1 MSTQHLSVYGLRR
14 ALIAG
19 IQRVVA
25 RREEINRINVFPV
38 ADRDT
43 GTNLAFTL
51 GAVLQGV
58 RASRFASAGE
68 VLRRAAAEAVDSA
81 RGNSGAILAHF
92 FQGVAEVPEP
102 GRPLTSEVLARAA
115 ARGSARAR
123 AAMAEPLEGTIL
135 SVIQAFADEMQAQAG
150 AGARDIRACFGP
162 ALERAREALRRTPDQ
177 LKVLRSAGV
186 VDAGALGFVDLLE
199 GIADYL
205 ERGRG
210 VLNDELPEEFSLA
223 GVDALPGSADD
234 AGHRYCAQCVV
245 SARVVDRRA
254 LKAALLAL
262 PLSRLVIAGSRGEVR
277 LHAHLADPAQLFAT
291 AARFGT
297 VSREKSDDT
306 LAPSPAAPR
315 QPVAIVTDS
324 GADIPA
330 EALDRL
336 NIHVVPVR
344 VSIGG
349 RDFVDGVSISL
360 RELYDAMRTS
370 PVSPRTSQPPPGDF
384 RRMFEFLVAHHERV
398 IHVSIARALSGT
410 VQSAEG
416 AAARTDA
423 DRISVFDSGHAAAAE
438 GLMAIWAAEAA
449 QAGLDAPRILEGL
462 ARMRP
467 RTAFYAVARDIR
479 YGVRGGRAPR
489 LALPLTRLLR
499 LSLLFRSR
507 ADGRIGLMGG
517 LWGRDHLPERFA
529 RKIARRL
536 DPARRYRLIVGHCDC
551 AGDAERVQ
559 AVLLASVRGIDRSWV
574 VETGVAIG
582 THAGPGTLVIG
593 VQDYEPPLP

>member
-1 MSTQHLSVYGLRR
+1 MSRQHLSVYGLRR

-25 RREEINRINVFPV
+25 QREEINRINVFPV
-38 ADRDT
+38 ADGDT

-58 RASRFASAGE
+58 REPRFASAGE
-68 VLRRAAAEAVDSA
+68 VLRRTAAEAIDGA

-92 FQGVAEVPEP
+92 FQGVAEGLEP
-102 GRPLTSEVLARAA
+102 GLRLTPAVLAQAA
-115 ARGSARAR
+115 TCGSTRAR
-123 AAMAEPLEGTIL
+123 AAMAEPREGTIL

-150 AGARDIRACFGP
+150 AGARDIRACFRR
-162 ALERAREALRRTPDQ
+162 ALERAQEALRRTPDQ

-199 GIADYL
+199 GMAEYV

-210 VLNDELPEEFSLA
+210 GLNAELPEELSMA
-223 GVDALPGSADD
+223 GVDALQGSADD

-245 SARVVDRRA
+245 SAEVVDRRA

-262 PLSRLVIAGSRGEVR
+262 PLSRLVIAGSRGQVR
-277 LHAHLADPAQLFAT
+277 LHAHLGDPAQLFAT

-306 LAPSPAAPR
+306 LTPSQAAPR
-315 QPVAIVTDS
+315 QQVAVVTDS
-324 GADIPA
+324 GADLPA

-336 NIHVVPVR
+336 NIHLVPQR
-344 VSIGG
+344 LSIGG
-349 RDFVDGVSISL
+349 RDFVDGVSISP
-360 RELYDAMRTS
+360 REFYREMRTN
-370 PVSPRTSQPPPGDF
+370 PVLPRTSQPPPGDF
-384 RRMFEFLVAHHERV
+384 RRMFEFLLSHHERV
-398 IHVSIARALSGT
+398 IDVSLGRALSGT
-410 VQSAEG
+410 LQSAAG
-416 AAARTDA
+416 AAARTDPG
-423 DRISVFDSGHAAAAE
+423 RIDVFDSCHVAAAL
-438 GLMAIWAAEAA
+438 GLLAIWAAEAA

-489 LALPLTRLLR
+489 VALPLTRLLR
-499 LSLLFRSR
+499 LSLMFRNR
-507 ADGRIGLMGG
+507 ADGRMGLMGG
-517 LWGRDHLPERFA
+517 LWGRNNLPERFA

-559 AVLLASVRGIDRSWV
+559 AALLASVREIDRIWL

-582 THAGPGTLVIG
+582 THAGPGSLVIG

>member
-19 IQRVVA
+19 IQRVIA
-25 RREEINRINVFPV
+25 QREEINRINVFPV
-38 ADRDT
+38 ADGDT

-58 RASRFASAGE
+58 RAPRFASAGE
-68 VLRRAAAEAVDSA
+68 VLRRAAAEASDSA

-102 GRPLTSEVLARAA
+102 GQPLTSEVLARAA
-115 ARGSARAR
+115 TRGSVRAR

-135 SVIQAFADEMQAQAG
+135 SVIQAFADEMQAQAV
-150 AGARDIRACFGP
+150 AGARDIRACFGR

-199 GIADYL
+199 GMADYL

-210 VLNDELPEEFSLA
+210 VLNAELPEEFSLA

-245 SARVVDRRA
+245 SAGAVDRRA

-262 PLSRLVIAGSRGEVR
+262 PLSRLVIAGSRGDVR

-306 LAPSPAAPR
+306 RAPSPAAPR
-315 QPVAIVTDS
+315 QQVAIVTDS

-344 VSIGG
+344 ISIGG

-370 PVSPRTSQPPPGDF
+370 PVPPRTSQPPPGDY

-398 IHVSIARALSGT
+398 IDVSIARALSGA

-416 AAARTDA
+416 AATRTDA

-467 RTAFYAVARDIR
+467 RTTLYAVARDIR
-479 YGVRGGRAPR
+479 HAVRGGRAPR
-489 LALPLTRLLR
+489 VALPLTRLLR
-499 LSLLFRSR
+499 LSLMFRSR
-507 ADGRIGLMGG
+507 ANGRIGLMGG
-517 LWGRDHLPERFA
+517 VWGRDHLPERFA
-529 RKIARRL
+529 RKVARRL

-559 AVLLASVRGIDRSWV
+559 AALLASVRGIDRSWV

-582 THAGPGTLVIG
+582 THAGPGSLVIG

>member
-19 IQRVVA
+19 IQRVTA
-25 RREEINRINVFPV
+25 QREEINRINVYPV
-38 ADRDT
+38 ADGDT

-51 GAVLQGV
+51 GAVRQGM
-58 RASRFASAGE
+58 REPRFACAGG
-68 VLRRAAAEAVDSA
+68 VLRRAAAEAIDGA

-92 FQGVAEVPEP
+92 FRGVAEVPAP
-102 GRPLTSEVLARAA
+102 GRRLTSADLARAA
-115 ARGSARAR
+115 ICGSARAR
-123 AAMAEPLEGTIL
+123 AAMAEPREGTIL

-150 AGARDIRACFGP
+150 AGARDIRACFRR
-162 ALERAREALRRTPDQ
+162 ALERAREALRQTPAQ

-186 VDAGALGFVDLLE
+186 VDAGALGFVGLLE
-199 GIADYL
+199 GMAEFI
-205 ERGRG
+205 ERGRDL
-210 VLNDELPEEFSLA
+210 LNDEVPEEFSVA
-223 GVDALPGSADD
+223 GVDAFSGSADD
-234 AGHRYCAQCVV
+234 AGHRYCVQCVV
-245 SARVVDRRA
+245 SAGGVDRRA

-262 PLSRLVIAGSRGEVR
+262 PLSRVVIAGSRGQVR

-297 VSREKSDDT
+297 VSREKADDT
-306 LAPSPAAPR
+306 RAPPSRP
-315 QPVAIVTDS
+315 PVAIVADS

-330 EALDRL
+330 EARDRL
-336 NIHVVPVR
+336 DIHVVPVR

-349 RDFVDGVSISL
+349 HDFVDGVSISP
-360 RELYDAMRTS
+360 REFYDEMRTN
-370 PVSPRTSQPPPGDF
+370 PAPPRTSQPPPGDF
-384 RRMFEFLVAHHERV
+384 RRMFEFLLSHHERV
-398 IHVSIARALSGT
+398 IDVSLARALSGAL
-410 VQSAEG
+410 QSAMG

-423 DRISVFDSGHAAAAE
+423 GRISVFDSGHAAAAQ
-438 GLMAIWAAEAA
+438 GLLAIWAAEAA
-449 QAGLDAPRILEGL
+449 QAGLDGPRILEGL
-462 ARMRP
+462 ARMRL
-467 RTAFYAVARDIR
+467 RTALYVIARDIR

-489 LALPLTRLLR
+489 LAEPLTRLLR
-499 LSLLFRSR
+499 FSLMVRSR
-507 ADGRIGLMGG
+507 ADGRLGVMGG

-559 AVLLASVRGIDRSWV
+559 AALVASVREIDRIWL

-582 THAGPGTLVIG
+582 THAGPESLVIG

>member
-1 MSTQHLSVYGLRR
+1 
-14 ALIAG
+14 
-19 IQRVVA
+19 
-25 RREEINRINVFPV
+25 
-38 ADRDT
+38 
-43 GTNLAFTL
+43 
-51 GAVLQGV
+51 
-58 RASRFASAGE
+58 
-68 VLRRAAAEAVDSA
+68 
-81 RGNSGAILAHF
+81 
-92 FQGVAEVPEP
+92 
-102 GRPLTSEVLARAA
+102 
-115 ARGSARAR
+115 
-123 AAMAEPLEGTIL
+123 MAEPLEGTIL

-306 LAPSPAAPR
+306 LAPSPAASR

>member
-306 LAPSPAAPR
+306 LAPSPAASR

>member
-1 MSTQHLSVYGLRR
+1 
-14 ALIAG
+14 
-19 IQRVVA
+19 
-25 RREEINRINVFPV
+25 
-38 ADRDT
+38 
-43 GTNLAFTL
+43 
-51 GAVLQGV
+51 
-58 RASRFASAGE
+58 
-68 VLRRAAAEAVDSA
+68 
-81 RGNSGAILAHF
+81 
-92 FQGVAEVPEP
+92 
-102 GRPLTSEVLARAA
+102 
-115 ARGSARAR
+115 
-123 AAMAEPLEGTIL
+123 
-135 SVIQAFADEMQAQAG
+135 
-150 AGARDIRACFGP
+150 
-162 ALERAREALRRTPDQ
+162 
-177 LKVLRSAGV
+177 
-186 VDAGALGFVDLLE
+186 
-199 GIADYL
+199 
-205 ERGRG
+205 
-210 VLNDELPEEFSLA
+210 
-223 GVDALPGSADD
+223 
-234 AGHRYCAQCVV
+234 
-245 SARVVDRRA
+245 

-262 PLSRLVIAGSRGEVR
+262 PLSRLVIAGSRGQVR

-291 AARFGT
+291 AAWFGT

-306 LAPSPAAPR
+306 RAPSPAAPR
-315 QPVAIVTDS
+315 PPVAIVTDS

-344 VSIGG
+344 ISIGG

-360 RELYDAMRTS
+360 RELYGAMRTS
-370 PVSPRTSQPPPGDF
+370 PVPPRTSQPPPGDY

-398 IHVSIARALSGT
+398 IDVSIARALSGAG
-410 VQSAEG
+410 QSAEG

-423 DRISVFDSGHAAAAE
+423 ARISVFDSGHAAAAE

-467 RTAFYAVARDIR
+467 RTALYAVARDIR

-489 LALPLTRLLR
+489 VALPLTRLLR
-499 LSLLFRSR
+499 LSLMFRSR

-559 AVLLASVRGIDRSWV
+559 AALLASVRGIDRSWV

-582 THAGPGTLVIG
+582 THAGPGSLVIG

>member
-25 RREEINRINVFPV
+25 QREEINRINVFPV

-68 VLRRAAAEAVDSA
+68 VLRRAAAEAIDSA

-115 ARGSARAR
+115 TRGSARAR

-499 LSLLFRSR
+499 LSLMFRSR

-559 AVLLASVRGIDRSWV
+559 AVLLASVRGIDRCWV

>member
-25 RREEINRINVFPV
+25 QREEINRINVFPV

-306 LAPSPAAPR
+306 LAPSPAASR

>member
-25 RREEINRINVFPV
+25 QREEINRINVFPV

-68 VLRRAAAEAVDSA
+68 VLRRAAAEAIDSA

-115 ARGSARAR
+115 TRGSARAR

-306 LAPSPAAPR
+306 LAPSPAASR

>member
-25 RREEINRINVFPV
+25 QREEINRINVFPV

-68 VLRRAAAEAVDSA
+68 VLRRAAAEAIDSA

-306 LAPSPAAPR
+306 LAPSPAASR

>member
-92 FQGVAEVPEP
+92 FQGMAEVPEP
-102 GRPLTSEVLARAA
+102 GRPLTFEVLARAA

-306 LAPSPAAPR
+306 LAPSPAASR

-559 AVLLASVRGIDRSWV
+559 VVLLASVCGIDRSWV

>member
-1 MSTQHLSVYGLRR
+1 MSMQYLSVYGLRR

-19 IQRVVA
+19 IQRVMA
-25 RREEINRINVFPV
+25 QREEINRINVFPV
-38 ADRDT
+38 ADGDT

-58 RASRFASAGE
+58 REPRFASAGA
-68 VLRRAAAEAVDSA
+68 VLRRAAAEAIDGA

-92 FQGVAEVPEP
+92 FQGVAEVLEP
-102 GRPLTSEVLARAA
+102 GRRLTSEALARAA
-115 ARGSARAR
+115 TSGSLRAR
-123 AAMAEPLEGTIL
+123 AAIAEPREGTIL
-135 SVIQAFADEMQAQAG
+135 SVIQAFADEMRAQAE
-150 AGARDIRACFGP
+150 AGSRDIRACFRR
-162 ALERAREALRRTPDQ
+162 ALERAREALRQTPDQ

-199 GIADYL
+199 GIAEYI

-210 VLNDELPEEFSLA
+210 LPNDEMPEEFSMA
-223 GVDALPGSADD
+223 GVDVLPGSADD
-234 AGHRYCAQCVV
+234 AGHRFCAHCVI
-245 SARVVDRRA
+245 SAEVVDRRA
-254 LKAALLAL
+254 LKVALLAL
-262 PLSRLVIAGSRGEVR
+262 PLSRVVIAGSRGQVR
-277 LHAHLADPAQLFAT
+277 LHAHLDDPAQLFAT

-297 VSREKSDDT
+297 VSREKTDDMLT
-306 LAPSPAAPR
+306 PSPAGSRP
-315 QPVAIVTDS
+315 PVAIVTDS

-336 NIHVVPVR
+336 DIHVVPVR
-344 VSIGG
+344 ISIGG
-349 RDFVDGVSISL
+349 RDFVDKVSISL

-370 PVSPRTSQPPPGDF
+370 PVPPRTSQPPPGDF

-398 IHVSIARALSGT
+398 IDVSIARAPSGA

-438 GLMAIWAAEAA
+438 GLLVIWAAEAA
-449 QAGLDAPRILEGL
+449 QAGLGGPRILEGL
-462 ARMRP
+462 ARMRT
-467 RTAFYAVARDIR
+467 RTALYAVARDIR

-489 LALPLTRLLR
+489 LALPLTRLLHV
-499 LSLLFRSR
+499 SLMFRSR

-517 LWGRDHLPERFA
+517 LWGQGNLPERFA

-536 DPARRYRLIVGHCDC
+536 DPTRRYRLIVGHCDC

-559 AVLLASVRGIDRSWV
+559 ATLLARVREIDRIWL

-582 THAGPGTLVIG
+582 THAGPGSLVIG

>member
-68 VLRRAAAEAVDSA
+68 VLRRAAAEAIDSA

-115 ARGSARAR
+115 TRGSARAR

-306 LAPSPAAPR
+306 LAPSPAASR

-344 VSIGG
+344 VSIVG

-360 RELYDAMRTS
+360 RGLYDAMRTS

-479 YGVRGGRAPR
+479 YGVRCGRAPR

-499 LSLLFRSR
+499 LSLMFRSR

>member
-68 VLRRAAAEAVDSA
+68 VLRRAAAEAIDSA

-115 ARGSARAR
+115 TRGSARAR

-150 AGARDIRACFGP
+150 AGARDIRACFGR

-306 LAPSPAAPR
+306 LAPSPAASR

-559 AVLLASVRGIDRSWV
+559 AVLLASVRGIDRCWV

>member
-68 VLRRAAAEAVDSA
+68 VLRRAAAEAIDSA

-306 LAPSPAAPR
+306 LAPSPAASR

-499 LSLLFRSR
+499 LSLMFRSR

>member
-19 IQRVVA
+19 IQRVIA
-25 RREEINRINVFPV
+25 QREEINRINVFPV
-38 ADRDT
+38 ADGDT

-58 RASRFASAGE
+58 RAPRFTSAGE
-68 VLRRAAAEAVDSA
+68 VLRRAAAEAIDSA

-115 ARGSARAR
+115 ARGSVRAR

-135 SVIQAFADEMQAQAG
+135 SVIQAFADELQAQAG
-150 AGARDIRACFGP
+150 AGARDLRACFGR

-186 VDAGALGFVDLLE
+186 VDAGGLGFVDLLE
-199 GIADYL
+199 GIADYF

-210 VLNDELPEEFSLA
+210 VLNDELSEEFSLA

-245 SARVVDRRA
+245 SAGAVDRRA

-262 PLSRLVIAGSRGEVR
+262 PLSRLVIAGSRGDVR

-306 LAPSPAAPR
+306 RAPSPAAPR
-315 QPVAIVTDS
+315 QQVAIVTDS

-370 PVSPRTSQPPPGDF
+370 PVPPRTSQPPPGDY

-398 IHVSIARALSGT
+398 IDVSIARALSGA

-467 RTAFYAVARDIR
+467 RTTLYAVARDIR
-479 YGVRGGRAPR
+479 HAVRGGRAPR
-489 LALPLTRLLR
+489 VALPLTRLLR
-499 LSLLFRSR
+499 LSLMFRSR
-507 ADGRIGLMGG
+507 ANGRIGLMGG
-517 LWGRDHLPERFA
+517 VWGRDHLPERFA

-559 AVLLASVRGIDRSWV
+559 AALLASVRGIDRSWV

-582 THAGPGTLVIG
+582 THAGPGSLVIG
-593 VQDYEPPLP
+593 VQDYEPPRP